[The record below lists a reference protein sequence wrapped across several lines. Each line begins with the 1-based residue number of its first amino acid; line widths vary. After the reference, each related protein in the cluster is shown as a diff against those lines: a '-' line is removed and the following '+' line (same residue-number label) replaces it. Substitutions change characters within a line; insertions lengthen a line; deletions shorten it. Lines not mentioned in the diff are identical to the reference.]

1 MARLDSFVFVAFLA
15 AMAIYWHTDLFQF
28 VGSVVVCFTLFV
40 TGICCIS
47 SPRAWLFRLVQS
59 VAVWVADV
67 EATHPTHPTKATEAT
82 ETEKRLRA
90 QVRVLEQQLRGTEAR
105 VRDSEIARETEKKRH
120 EKEVRHLDAQL
131 ATVSRGI
138 KESLRAKDQVIV
150 ECRQWRRKFEDLE
163 HLQQQALEN
172 PVRGMKG
179 RPRWAPAKKYGV
191 GKRERGRPAKTFTA
205 LAQVAIV
212 NAAWESKLVGFESEA
227 RDYVA
232 RTNDQIRSLNAAA
245 TTLSNQNAYLQKQM
259 SATPAIPHEL
269 AQQQVRD
276 AEERIKLLADHKH
289 EEVVKLLEQ
298 THSEELRAVKTG
310 HEKELVKAK
319 SAGKAEAE
327 TARAQQREAAERAAE
342 KENRLNQELAAK
354 EAQLGKLQTA
364 NANGLRAKEEEHR
377 KVIDDLERDKKG
389 LENQIVDLKDAAA
402 DLADWGEK
410 LNRQV
415 ETLKG
420 NNRVL
425 VDQNRK
431 LLVRSLESG
440 LDVHQARDRVGNL
453 ERQVADLEAADITKA
468 HVPLVTHA
476 HLMNSSPYRSFAAR
490 PLMLSLAKLLL
501 LAVSQVP
508 FTTAAPIFSPLFLS
522 SRDTEPPKEP
532 SDPSLWLYLGFSA
545 ALVLSGGAFAGLT
558 IALMG
563 QDEVYLQVIK
573 TSGEGHERKNAT
585 SVLNLLN
592 HGKHWVLV
600 TLLLSNVI
608 TNETLPIVLDR
619 TLGGGWPAVLGST
632 ALIVIFGEIVPQSI
646 CVRYGLPIGAWMAP
660 CVLVLMY
667 IMSPVAWPIAKLLD
681 RLLGEDH
688 GTIYKK
694 AGLKTLVTLHKT
706 LGEAGEQLNSD
717 EVTIISAVLDLKE
730 KSVGSIMTPM
740 DDVFTMS
747 ADTVLDERTM
757 DHILSQGY
765 SRIPIHAPE
774 NPMNFV
780 GMLLVKMLITYDPE
794 DCKRVR
800 DFALA
805 TLPET
810 RPETSCLDIVNFFQ
824 EGKSHMVLVSE
835 YPSEDRGALGVV
847 TLEDVIEELIGEEII
862 DESDVFIDVHK
873 AIRRMTPAPKSRVAK
888 GKIVEEPPLNAS
900 IVTDGDLIDVD
911 ATQPSSLPK
920 PSDLI
925 RRRSSVEAPLPR
937 FQLRKTNTDINADS
951 ANEWVTQVGTTDEI
965 REHLK
970 HLGPSNLASRPRQTR
985 YHAVKIKRN
994 STSPS
999 RSAQTDFESGQSTSD
1014 SQKLITSST
1023 GYQGGI
1029 GAGLL
1034 NSAGTD
1040 AKDGAH
1046 ALKLGYG
1053 TMTSQDSVSKG
1064 TGAQQY
1070 KDLPQVSIPEAVR
1083 EEHEDQ
1089 PRSGST
1095 REASSVTL
1103 RDVSENQPRSG
1114 STRKASSDEGSVE
1127 SPGTPGFIYHHRGPA
1142 RSGSITE
1149 QVVDVNGIRKVVLHA
1164 NCASSSEGE
1173 SHPSGHHRHRDHH
1186 HTDGSV
1192 LDTDDAKSENP
1203 DSGHAKSKKKRRRK
1217 KHGKA
1222 SKSDGGPSEDQP
1234 LLR

>member
-1 MARLDSFVFVAFLA
+1 
-15 AMAIYWHTDLFQF
+15 
-28 VGSVVVCFTLFV
+28 
-40 TGICCIS
+40 
-47 SPRAWLFRLVQS
+47 
-59 VAVWVADV
+59 
-67 EATHPTHPTKATEAT
+67 
-82 ETEKRLRA
+82 
-90 QVRVLEQQLRGTEAR
+90 
-105 VRDSEIARETEKKRH
+105 
-120 EKEVRHLDAQL
+120 
-131 ATVSRGI
+131 
-138 KESLRAKDQVIV
+138 
-150 ECRQWRRKFEDLE
+150 
-163 HLQQQALEN
+163 
-172 PVRGMKG
+172 
-179 RPRWAPAKKYGV
+179 
-191 GKRERGRPAKTFTA
+191 
-205 LAQVAIV
+205 
-212 NAAWESKLVGFESEA
+212 
-227 RDYVA
+227 
-232 RTNDQIRSLNAAA
+232 
-245 TTLSNQNAYLQKQM
+245 
-259 SATPAIPHEL
+259 
-269 AQQQVRD
+269 
-276 AEERIKLLADHKH
+276 
-289 EEVVKLLEQ
+289 
-298 THSEELRAVKTG
+298 
-310 HEKELVKAK
+310 
-319 SAGKAEAE
+319 
-327 TARAQQREAAERAAE
+327 
-342 KENRLNQELAAK
+342 
-354 EAQLGKLQTA
+354 
-364 NANGLRAKEEEHR
+364 
-377 KVIDDLERDKKG
+377 
-389 LENQIVDLKDAAA
+389 
-402 DLADWGEK
+402 
-410 LNRQV
+410 
-415 ETLKG
+415 
-420 NNRVL
+420 
-425 VDQNRK
+425 
-431 LLVRSLESG
+431 
-440 LDVHQARDRVGNL
+440 
-453 ERQVADLEAADITKA
+453 
-468 HVPLVTHA
+468 
-476 HLMNSSPYRSFAAR
+476 MNSSTYRSFAAR
-490 PLMLSLAKLLL
+490 PLLLSLAKLLL
-501 LAVSQVP
+501 VAVSQIP
-508 FTTAAPIFSPLFLS
+508 FATAAPTFSPLFLS
-522 SRDTEPPKEP
+522 SGDTEPPKEP

-573 TSGEGHERKNAT
+573 TSGEAHERKNAT
-585 SVLNLLN
+585 SVLKLLN

-765 SRIPIHAPE
+765 SRIPIHSPD

-794 DCKRVR
+794 DCKHVR

-873 AIRRMTPAPKSRVAK
+873 AIRRMAPAPKSRVAK

-900 IVTDGDLIDVD
+900 VITDGDLIDVD
-911 ATQPSSLPK
+911 STQSSSLPK
-920 PSDLI
+920 PYGI
-925 RRRSSVEAPLPR
+925 RRCSSAEAPLPR
-937 FQLRKTNTDINADS
+937 FQLRKTSADINPDS
-951 ANEWVTQVGTTDEI
+951 ASEWVTQVGATDEI

-985 YHAVKIKRN
+985 YHTVKIKRN
-994 STSPS
+994 SSSPS

-1014 SQKLITSST
+1014 SQKLIASST

-1034 NSAGTD
+1034 NSAGQD

-1053 TMTSQDSVSKG
+1053 TMASNDSVSKS
-1064 TGAQQY
+1064 TASQQY
-1070 KDLPQVSIPEAVR
+1070 KDLPQISIPEAVR

-1089 PRSGST
+1089 LRSGST
-1095 REASSVTL
+1095 REASSAVL
-1103 RDVSENQPRSG
+1103 PDDSKNQPRSG

-1127 SPGTPGFIYHHRGPA
+1127 SSDTPGFIYRHRGPA

-1164 NCASSSEGE
+1164 NCSSSSGE
-1173 SHPSGHHRHRDHH
+1173 SHSSGHHRNHR
-1186 HTDGSV
+1186 HTDGTV
-1192 LDTDDAKSENP
+1192 LDIQDAKSENP

-1222 SKSDGGPSEDQP
+1222 SKADGGPSENQP
-1234 LLR
+1234 LLQ